1 MKITTAGSLGNVAT
15 PLVKKLVAAGHD
27 VTVITSNPEKKSAVE
42 ALGAKAAIGSIADA
56 GFLTSAFKDADAVYT
71 MMPPSMGPGNMI
83 ENIAS
88 AGQAYADA
96 IVNAGIGR
104 VVFLSSIGADAAEGT
119 GPIQGVHRVEQ
130 IYRQLP
136 GVNITVLR
144 SGFFY
149 VNFFRDIPMIKN
161 RNVFG
166 NNHGGEDKLVL
177 THPEDLA
184 TAIAEELQSKGNG
197 FEVKYVVSD
206 ISTGNEVA
214 SLLGKAIGK
223 PDMSWTVVP
232 DEQLKQGMTAAG
244 LPAELAGLITEL
256 GQGLRAGIITKDF
269 FDKGAS
275 VTGKRKLEQFAE
287 EFKDRYQQAQ

>member
-15 PLVKKLVAAGHD
+15 PLVKKLVAAGHQ
-27 VTVITSNPEKKSAVE
+27 VTVITSNPEKRSAIE
-42 ALGAKAAIGSIADA
+42 TLGAIAAVGSITDA
-56 GFLTSAFKDADAVYT
+56 SFLTTAFNDADAVYT

-83 ENIAS
+83 ENIAR

-96 IVNAGIGR
+96 IMSAGVKR
-104 VVFLSSIGADAAEGT
+104 VVFLSSIGADAVAGT
-119 GPIQGVHRVEQ
+119 GPIQGVNRVEQ

-136 GVNITVLR
+136 GINITVLR

-149 VNFFRDIPMIKN
+149 VNFFRDIPLIKN
-161 RNVFG
+161 RNIFG
-166 NNHGGEDKLVL
+166 NNYGGEDKLVL

-184 TAIAEELQSKGNG
+184 AAIADELQSKGNG

-214 SLLGKAIGK
+214 SILGKAIGK
-223 PDMSWTVVP
+223 PDLSWTVVP
-232 DEQLKQGMTAAG
+232 DQQLTEAMTAGG

-269 FDKGAS
+269 FDQGAS

-287 EFKDRYQQAQ
+287 EFKDRYQQV